1 MPIDMIGLA
10 IGKVTAEQRGV
21 EPPESTKIGVI
32 GSLLANPLM
41 SFVISRSLADREV
54 AARPA
59 ATLGTST
66 GTVTGSTGGG
76 TTGGGGTTTTPDAL
90 TAQIIA
96 VKVAAEEA
104 QTAADD
110 AKASAD
116 DAKAAAQKASEDVT
130 KLAETVDAGFKEIK
144 DRLPPP
150 PQGPDVMPTKAAK
163 GPGKAGSD

>member
-21 EPPESTKIGVI
+21 DPPESTRIGVI

-66 GTVTGSTGGG
+66 GTVTGSTGS
-76 TTGGGGTTTTPDAL
+76 GGTTTTPDAL